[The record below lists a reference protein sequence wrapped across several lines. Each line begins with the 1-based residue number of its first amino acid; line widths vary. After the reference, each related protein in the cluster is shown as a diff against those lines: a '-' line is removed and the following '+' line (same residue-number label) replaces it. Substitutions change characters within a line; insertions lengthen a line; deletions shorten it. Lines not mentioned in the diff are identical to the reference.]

1 MNPAPQPTHRR
12 LEGNAEYDAA
22 MDQLLARPVRQL
34 RLFDRQLG
42 AAFNGARRHDALRAF
57 LLARR
62 SNRVQIVVHDSA
74 NLWRDCPRL
83 INLLRSFP
91 HAIAIHETEPQ
102 AKGVYDPF
110 AIADDRDYLRRFHYE
125 DSRGLLALD
134 DPQGAQG
141 LIQRFEEI
149 WEASAPSTSAT
160 TLGL

>member
-1 MNPAPQPTHRR
+1 MNPEPHPTHRR
-12 LEGNAEYDAA
+12 LEGSAEYDAA
-22 MDQLLARPVRQL
+22 MDQLLTRPVQRL

-42 AAFNGARRHDALRAF
+42 VAFNSNRRHDTLRAF

-62 SNRVQIVVHDSA
+62 SNRIQIVVHDSA

-83 INLLRSFP
+83 INLLRSFA
-91 HAIAIHETEPQ
+91 HAIEIHETEPQ
-102 AKGVYDPF
+102 AKGVYDHF

-141 LIQRFEEI
+141 LIQRFDEI

>member
-1 MNPAPQPTHRR
+1 MSSDPQPTHRR

-22 MDQLLARPVRQL
+22 MDQLLARPARML
-34 RLFDRQLG
+34 RLFDRHLG
-42 AAFNGARRHDALRAF
+42 PAFNSPRRHDTLRSF

-62 SNRVQIVVHDSA
+62 SNRIQIVVHDSA

-83 INLLRSFP
+83 INLLRSFT
-91 HAIAIHETEPQ
+91 HAIEIHETEPQ

-110 AIADDRDYLRRFHYE
+110 AIGDDRDYLRRFHYE

-141 LIQRFEEI
+141 LIRRFEEI

>member
-1 MNPAPQPTHRR
+1 MSPEPQPTHRR
-12 LEGNAEYDAA
+12 LEGNPEYDAA
-22 MDQLLARPVRQL
+22 MDQLLTRPVRQL

-42 AAFNGARRHDALRAF
+42 TAFNSARRHDALRAF

-62 SNRVQIVVHDSA
+62 SNRIQIVVHDSA

-83 INLLRSFP
+83 ITLLRSFA

-110 AIADDRDYLRRFHYE
+110 ALADDRHYLRRFHYE

-141 LIQRFEEI
+141 LIQRFDEI
-149 WEASAPSTSAT
+149 WEASSPSTSAT